1 MHPDKR
7 ILMILF
13 FFLVASSLPL
23 SPILSSPLL
32 YDQKAST
39 VKNAQIDI
47 AGDKSSSVSF
57 PVLPNEAF
65 AQTDNAGAP
74 AWPSL
79 PMFSNVAFAQ
89 TAESESQPSDSFSL
103 MVSAVCPPNGGPGG
117 SGTNGPDVIIG
128 TNGDDNINGGGGNDE
143 LLGCKG
149 NDNLNGNNGNDI
161 IDGGEGNDK
170 VFGNN
175 GDDTL
180 TGGPG
185 ADEFECGNK
194 LKEAQ

>member
-1 MHPDKR
+1 
-7 ILMILF
+7 MILF

-57 PVLPNEAF
+57 PLLPNEAF

-79 PMFSNVAFAQ
+79 PMFFNVAFAQ
-89 TAESESQPSDSFSL
+89 TAESESQPSDSFTL
-103 MVSAVCPPNGGPGG
+103 NVVSVLIVRVHLQFRQ
-117 SGTNGPDVIIG
+117 GTNG
-128 TNGDDNINGGGGNDE
+128 
-143 LLGCKG
+143 
-149 NDNLNGNNGNDI
+149 
-161 IDGGEGNDK
+161 
-170 VFGNN
+170 
-175 GDDTL
+175 
-180 TGGPG
+180 
-185 ADEFECGNK
+185 
-194 LKEAQ
+194 

>member
-1 MHPDKR
+1 
-7 ILMILF
+7 MILF

-47 AGDKSSSVSF
+47 AGDKSSPVSF

-79 PMFSNVAFAQ
+79 PLFSNVAFAQ

-103 MVSAVCPPNGGPGG
+103 TVSAACPGPGG
-117 SGTNGPDVIIG
+117 DGEPGDVDDNIVGTDSPEIINGG
-128 TNGDDNINGGGGNDE
+128 NGDDNIQG
-143 LLGCKG
+143 
-149 NDNLNGNNGNDI
+149 
-161 IDGGEGNDK
+161 
-170 VFGNN
+170 
-175 GDDTL
+175 
-180 TGGPG
+180 
-185 ADEFECGNK
+185 
-194 LKEAQ
+194 